1 MPQNWAEK
9 VPLKESVEPVPG
21 EKIENLVPKNQRVP
35 MDMYPV
41 IEQLVDK
48 DSFFEFKKEYAKEII
63 TGFSRIGGRSV
74 ADYCEPV
81 ESKRRCVIP
90 SISRKSGAFYFAL

>member
-1 MPQNWAEK
+1 
-9 VPLKESVEPVPG
+9 
-21 EKIENLVPKNQRVP
+21 

-63 TGFSRIGGRSV
+63 TGF
-74 ADYCEPV
+74 
-81 ESKRRCVIP
+81 
-90 SISRKSGAFYFAL
+90 